1 VTAQTW
7 SAPAEPG
14 PEVTAVRDRLGVR
27 WHRQGALWW
36 GDIGHGYEDYR
47 TWMQI
52 LGRGPL
58 TDASREHR

>member
-14 PEVTAVRDRLGVR
+14 PEVTTVRDRLGVR
-27 WHRQGALWW
+27 WRRDAGLWW

-47 TWMQI
+47 TWNDI

-58 TDASREHR
+58 TDASKER